1 MTSSPTWAMGGT
13 PAPALPDTDA
23 DFIGPPRPPVDQA
36 TADLL
41 APAGT
46 SPATASV
53 DDYPEQP
60 ADREPLGTPTQADPA
75 AERAAWDQLA
85 AFIQAHKDPSTTVV
99 MVDADTFSNPI

>member
-1 MTSSPTWAMGGT
+1 MTSSPTWATTGT
-13 PAPALPDTDA
+13 PVPASPELDPE
-23 DFIGPPRPPVDQA
+23 FIGPPTPPIDPA

-46 SPATASV
+46 SPATTPA

-60 ADREPLGTPTQADPA
+60 ADREPFGTPTPADPA

-85 AFIQAHKDPSTTVV
+85 AFIQAHKDPGTTVV
-99 MVDADTFSNPI
+99 MVDADTFSNNI